1 MFISLHATV
10 TTLCYTVFLPIF
22 CITPGT
28 PWDSGSSLGCFC
40 SIFASLRPAW
50 RKTPEVTEKQ
60 SDAKWWFGWEKFCRR
75 ADKENIRSIHRD
87 KMWEQTPPRTSRHTN
102 ENERANGSN
111 LHLLNLQ
118 WKQCEG
124 TFFSVCVCVWCECAT
139 SILLKVSTNKKIV
152 VKNCFIL
159 AAGNGGRERAWRKN
173 SAENIR
179 GWKNPFVLWLPTAN
193 PALLYCTKI
202 VSEKFTEM

>member
-1 MFISLHATV
+1 MPQLLLYATPHFAHILHHTRD
-10 TTLCYTVFLPIF
+10 TMGYWIQSWLL
-22 CITPGT
+22 
-28 PWDSGSSLGCFC
+28 LLH
-40 SIFASLRPAW
+40 FASLRPAW

-60 SDAKWWFGWEKFCRR
+60 SDAKWWLGWEKFCRR
-75 ADKENIRSIHRD
+75 PDKENIRSIHRD

-102 ENERANGSN
+102 ENERTNNSN

-118 WKQCEG
+118 WNQRGG
-124 TFFSVCVCVWCECAT
+124 TFFCVCVWCECAT
-139 SILLKVSTNKKIV
+139 SIPLKVSTNKKIV

-179 GWKNPFVLWLPTAN
+179 GVCVVTSYSKTSF
-193 PALLYCTKI
+193 ALLHQNCQWKVHRNVT
-202 VSEKFTEM
+202 F

>member
-1 MFISLHATV
+1 ML
-10 TTLCYTVFLPIF
+10 
-22 CITPGT
+22 
-28 PWDSGSSLGCFC
+28 SGGLAERSS
-40 SIFASLRPAW
+40 A
-50 RKTPEVTEKQ
+50 E
-60 SDAKWWFGWEKFCRR
+60 
-75 ADKENIRSIHRD
+75 
-87 KMWEQTPPRTSRHTN
+87 EQTKRIPDQFTGTRW
-102 ENERANGSN
+102 ENKLLQGLHDTKMKMKEPSAPIYTFWICSEISVRA
-111 LHLLNLQ
+111 LFL
-118 WKQCEG
+118 
-124 TFFSVCVCVWCECAT
+124 CVWYECAT
-139 SILLKVSTNKKIV
+139 SIQLKVSTNKKIV

>member
-1 MFISLHATV
+1 MPQSLLYATPYFAHILHHTRD
-10 TTLCYTVFLPIF
+10 TTGLWIQSWL
-22 CITPGT
+22 
-28 PWDSGSSLGCFC
+28 LLLR
-40 SIFASLRPAW
+40 FASLRPAW
-50 RKTPEVTEKQ
+50 RKTPQVTEKQ
-60 SDAKWWFGWEKFCRR
+60 SDAKWWFGWEVLQKSRQREYQINSQGQDVRTNSSKDFTTQKWKW
-75 ADKENIRSIHRD
+75 KEPTAPIYTFWICS
-87 KMWEQTPPRTSRHTN
+87 
-102 ENERANGSN
+102 
-111 LHLLNLQ
+111 
-118 WKQCEG
+118 G
-124 TFFSVCVCVWCECAT
+124 TFLCVWCECAT
-139 SILLKVSTNKKIV
+139 SIPLKVSTNKKIV

>member
-1 MFISLHATV
+1 MNTPRMFISLHATV
-10 TTLCYTVFLPIF
+10 TTLCYTEF
-22 CITPGT
+22 CPHSASHQGHHGILDPVLAAFA
-28 PWDSGSSLGCFC
+28 PFC
-40 SIFASLRPAW
+40 KFKASLEEDSW
-50 RKTPEVTEKQ
+50 STEKQ

-87 KMWEQTPPRTSRHTN
+87 KMWEQTPPRTWRHKN
-102 ENERANGSN
+102 ENERANSSN

-118 WKQCEG
+118 QTSVG
-124 TFFSVCVCVWCECAT
+124 ALFVCVSCQCAT
-139 SILLKVSTNKKIV
+139 SIPLKVSTNKKIV

-159 AAGNGGRERAWRKN
+159 AAGNGGREKAWRKN